1 MYRKILFA
9 VADDEALTCAVPVVS
24 AYARRWGAAV
34 HVLHVQR
41 PGAGAPGNELV
52 TGLTERLQ
60 AEGVTVTGE
69 VRMVEGSERIAGVIA
84 RMARH
89 DGADLVAVG
98 SHGRSDLG
106 ALLLGSVSHAVAS
119 GLDVPVLVVR
129 AGAASAAEP
138 RTVLVAVDGSAASDE
153 AVAEAGDLA
162 TDFGGSVVVLNIR
175 QVVATEGVAVVPPV
189 EEAQAVV
196 RRAVTA
202 LQRRGVRAV
211 GETLVD
217 PSVPNAIAWAAQR
230 HRASLVVLGSR
241 RPSDLGGLL
250 LGSVAHEAI
259 RQLRC
264 PVLLAGRVEV
274 AEAVR

>member
-41 PGAGAPGNELV
+41 PDAGAPGDDLV
-52 TGLTERLQ
+52 TSLTERLQ
-60 AEGVTVTGE
+60 AEGVTATGE
-69 VRMVEGSERIAGVIA
+69 VRLVEGSERIAGVIA
-84 RMARH
+84 RMARR
-89 DGADLVAVG
+89 DGADVVAVG

-129 AGAASAAEP
+129 AGAAGAVEP
-138 RTVLVAVDGSAASDE
+138 
-153 AVAEAGDLA
+153 
-162 TDFGGSVVVLNIR
+162 
-175 QVVATEGVAVVPPV
+175 
-189 EEAQAVV
+189 
-196 RRAVTA
+196 
-202 LQRRGVRAV
+202 LQRRDVRAV
-211 GETLVD
+211 GETLLD

-241 RPSDLGGLL
+241 RPSDLSGLL
-250 LGSVAHEAI
+250 LGSVGHEAI